1 MPRFNFLIKT
11 ISSFFYVGYL
21 PAIPGTFASLAAA
34 AIIWL
39 LKDYPV
45 AYILVT
51 AIIIVAGFT
60 VSAKAEKVFG
70 KKDAECIVIDE
81 IAGMF
86 LSLLFLPINIVTLF
100 CAFVLFR
107 GFDAAKI
114 YPADILHKLDGASGV
129 MGDDIVA
136 AIYTNLILQ
145 FVLRW
150 PSCRIS

>member
-1 MPRFNFLIKT
+1 MRNFLIKT

-21 PAIPGTFASLAAA
+21 PVIPGTFASIAAS

-39 LKDYPV
+39 LKGHPTVYV
-45 AYILVT
+45 LVT
-51 AIIIVAGFT
+51 IIITVAGFI
-60 VSAKAEKVFG
+60 VSAKAEKLFG

-86 LSLLFLPINIVTLF
+86 LSILFLPINTVTLF

-114 YPADILHKLDGASGV
+114 YPADILHKSDGAGGV
-129 MGDDIVA
+129 MADDIVA
-136 AIYTNLILQ
+136 GIYTNLVLQ

>member
-1 MPRFNFLIKT
+1 M
-11 ISSFFYVGYL
+11 
-21 PAIPGTFASLAAA
+21 PGTFASIAAS

-39 LKDYPV
+39 LKGHPNT
-45 AYILVT
+45 YILVT
-51 AIIIVAGFT
+51 IIIIVAGFI
-60 VSAKAEKVFG
+60 VSAKAEKLFG

-86 LSLLFLPINIVTLF
+86 LSVLFLPINTVTLF

-114 YPADILHKLDGASGV
+114 YPADILQKLDGAGGV
-129 MGDDIVA
+129 MADDIIA
-136 AIYTNLILQ
+136 GIYTNLILQ

>member
-1 MPRFNFLIKT
+1 MRNFLIKT

-39 LKDYPV
+39 LRDYPV
-45 AYILVT
+45 AYILVAT
-51 AIIIVAGFT
+51 IIMGAGFI
-60 VSAKAEKVFG
+60 VSGKAEKLFG

-86 LSLLFLPINIVTLF
+86 LSVLFLPINAVTLF

-114 YPADILHKLDGASGV
+114 YPADILQKLDGAGGV
-129 MGDDIVA
+129 MADDIVA
-136 AIYTNLILQ
+136 GIYTNLILQ
-145 FVLRW
+145 FVLRL